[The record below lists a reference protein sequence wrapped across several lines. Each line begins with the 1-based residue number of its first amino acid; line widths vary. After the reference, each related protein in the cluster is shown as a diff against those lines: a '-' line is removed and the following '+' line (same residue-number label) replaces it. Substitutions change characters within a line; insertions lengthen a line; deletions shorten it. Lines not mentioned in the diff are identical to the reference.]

1 MEFAAAV
8 ISLSCKAV
16 SVSKELHDLRA
27 RYKDAAATID
37 AICNE
42 TEVVRASLSRVQ
54 RLLERDHAKGY
65 QFDDELRNIFDTAV
79 TGCNVALSCLE
90 HETSKLAK
98 SARDGASF
106 GWRVKAKYLWK
117 EDIMND
123 LLQKLRGQ
131 QGAIALLLQSLQME
145 SLSDLRHFLHDKS
158 GDVVKSEAEANA
170 LRKAH
175 PEVDVPESMLG
186 HKEDADSALGDG
198 ASVVSSTEFS
208 FDDEVVNSKAYRR
221 VLLSAAGQRARP
233 KSPALDDVPENEGDD
248 SVKTARESE
257 KEPCQVVENASTSA
271 AVEADQ
277 EALGTPQGG
286 DGEFVTPTY
295 TDPPPAYEPPLPP
308 HSQTPWSFPADES
321 ITSRSPSSSRSPSP
335 FSTQP
340 NISPS
345 GSPTVSADP
354 SSFASR
360 SPSPSPSPPFP
371 SSRTPSPDPLS
382 AAMNKALSSFTNAR
396 PQPDPRLAT
405 RPPIPAAPLPRLIDE
420 LGSEQMD
427 SATDR
432 ESSATDTTGRST
444 PDPSKLPTSKTAD
457 TTPTDPAPRHS
468 ASSTP
473 STPTPRAQSHLHH
486 QKFRR
491 DMGESLSKR
500 SAKAEARAEAHAAA
514 RAKRAEKR
522 AMRRGSAHSGASVHS
537 PTSPSAAGTTTTG
550 AEDDSNG
557 SPTSRHAAWR
567 RSSRGSA
574 RRDRERERGSS
585 SASSSTT
592 TISAPQSLLPLDL
605 PPLPPL
611 PRVASLPLHPDAGSD
626 GPAAAS
632 GAPPPP
638 PPFPLGLARRATS
651 LGVGVAAGDVPCPR
665 DLVRGLGRRRTAGS
679 GEARAWTGLRRGKAL
694 GVRER
699 GGLCRGRGRGRG
711 RRDVETELDLESR
724 GEGCDEEGGE
734 DEQQQQQE
742 AKEGTSTGTSTAQAG
757 PM

>member
-27 RYKDAAATID
+27 KYKDAAATID

-54 RLLERDHAKGY
+54 RLLEKDHAKGY
-65 QFDDELRNIFDTAV
+65 QFDDELRDIFDTAV

-90 HETSKLAK
+90 HETNKLAK

-158 GDVVKSEAEANA
+158 SEVVKSEAEANA

-175 PEVDVPESMLG
+175 PEVDVPESVLG
-186 HKEDADSALGDG
+186 HKEDADSVLGDG
-198 ASVVSSTEFS
+198 ASAVSSTEFS

-233 KSPALDDVPENEGDD
+233 KTPTLDDVPENEGDN
-248 SVKTARESE
+248 SVKTARGSE
-257 KEPCQVVENASTSA
+257 RERSPAPDNA
-271 AVEADQ
+271 AVPATREEDQ
-277 EALGTPQGG
+277 GAAGIESQGE
-286 DGEFVTPTY
+286 DGGFITPTY

-308 HSQTPWSFPADES
+308 HSQAPWSFPANES
-321 ITSRSPSSSRSPSP
+321 ITSRSRSGSSRSPSP

-345 GSPTVSADP
+345 GSPTLSADP
-354 SSFASR
+354 STFAPR
-360 SPSPSPSPPFP
+360 SPSPPSSPLFP

-382 AAMNKALSSFTNAR
+382 AAMDKALNSFTSAR
-396 PQPDPRLAT
+396 SPPDPRLAS

-444 PDPSKLPTSKTAD
+444 PDRSKPPTSTTTAE
-457 TTPTDPAPRHS
+457 TTPTDATPNLS
-468 ASSTP
+468 VSSTP
-473 STPTPRAQSHLHH
+473 STPTPRAHRSFHH
-486 QKFRR
+486 PKSRR
-491 DMGESLSKR
+491 ERSDSLSKR
-500 SAKAEARAEAHAAA
+500 SAKAEARAEARAAA

-522 AMRRGSAHSGASVHS
+522 AVRRGSVHSSASVHS
-537 PTSPSAAGTTTTG
+537 PTSPSAARKSKTG
-550 AEDDSNG
+550 EEDDYSNG
-557 SPTSRHAAWR
+557 SPTSWHAAGRR
-567 RSSRGSA
+567 RSSSSKGSL
-574 RRDRERERGSS
+574 RKERDRDRGGTS

-592 TISAPQSLLPLDL
+592 TISAPQNLLPPDL

-611 PRVASLPLHPDAGSD
+611 PRVASLPPPPQTPLPDAT
-626 GPAAAS
+626 AS
-632 GAPPPP
+632 TPP
-638 PPFPLGLARRATS
+638 PPFPIGLARRATS
-651 LGVGVAAGDVPCPR
+651 LGVGVGVGEVPCPR
-665 DLVRGLGRRRTAGS
+665 EVVRGSARRRTAGN
-679 GEARAWTGLRRGKAL
+679 EARAWTGLRRGKVL
-694 GVRER
+694 SLRER
-699 GGLCRGRGRGRG
+699 GGLGCGRGNRGG
-711 RRDVETELDLESR
+711 GDVEAGIDSKSGGELDD
-724 GEGCDEEGGE
+724 EGDEEQQREQEEREEQKME
-734 DEQQQQQE
+734 DVS
-742 AKEGTSTGTSTAQAG
+742 AVRV
-757 PM
+757 